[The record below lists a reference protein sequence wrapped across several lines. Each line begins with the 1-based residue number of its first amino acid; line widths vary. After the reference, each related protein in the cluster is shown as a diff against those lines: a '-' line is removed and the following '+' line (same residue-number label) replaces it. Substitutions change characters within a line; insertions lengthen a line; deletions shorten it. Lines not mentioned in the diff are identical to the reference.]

1 MSSIERGYVHEI
13 DIQSIARDGEPS
25 RDLARLRVN
34 IDRGYRDGENEDG
47 SARYNHDRDF
57 WIDVEMWGAR
67 GKALEGVIRQGARVI
82 LVGRYENSTWT
93 DRDSGESRSR
103 MAFVASR
110 IAIDPVS
117 VESVAY
123 RPRKESSRGGKDES

>member
-13 DIQSIARDGEPS
+13 EIQSIPRDGEPS

-34 IDRGYRDGENEDG
+34 IDRGYRDGEHEDG

-57 WIDVEMWGAR
+57 WIDVEMWGTR
-67 GKALEGVIRQGARVI
+67 GKALEGVIRKGARVV
-82 LVGRYENSTWT
+82 LVGRYENRTWS
-93 DRDSGESRSR
+93 DRDTGESRSR
-103 MAFVASR
+103 MQFVADR

-117 VESVAY
+117 VESVTY
-123 RPRKESSRGGKDES
+123 RPGKESPGGGSGES